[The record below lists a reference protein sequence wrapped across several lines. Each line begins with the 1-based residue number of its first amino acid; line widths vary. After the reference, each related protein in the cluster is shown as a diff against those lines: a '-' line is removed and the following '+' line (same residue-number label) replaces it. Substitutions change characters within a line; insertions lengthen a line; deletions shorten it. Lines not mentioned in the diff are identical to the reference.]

1 MLATWYP
8 RCMNMDEMEQL
19 RHEKMLQMMKRIEEQ
34 KKAEESKKVKENKE
48 DQFLKELMM
57 PDAYQYYKE
66 IILPQR
72 PHIAMRIVEV
82 LQYIISSGALPE
94 KVTKEEIIFI
104 DRRLSGIGPSIKIKR
119 PGKEFTDI
127 ASELRKNK

>member
-1 MLATWYP
+1 MK
-8 RCMNMDEMEQL
+8 MDEMELL

-34 KKAEESKKVKENKE
+34 KKLEESKKEKENKE
-48 DQFLKELMM
+48 DQFLKDLMM

-66 IILPQR
+66 TILPQR

-82 LQYIISSGALPE
+82 LQYIIDSGELPE

-104 DRRLSGIGPSIKIKR
+104 DRRLSGIGPSIKVKR

-127 ASELRKNK
+127 ATEFRKNK

>member
-1 MLATWYP
+1 MK
-8 RCMNMDEMEQL
+8 MDEMELL

-34 KKAEESKKVKENKE
+34 KKIEESKKEKDNKE
-48 DQFLKELMM
+48 DQFLKDLMM

-66 IILPQR
+66 TILPQR

-94 KVTKEEIIFI
+94 KITKEEIIFI
-104 DRRLSGIGPSIKIKR
+104 DRRLSGVGPSIKVKR

-127 ASELRKNK
+127 ATEMRKSK